1 MVIDI
6 DYKDS
11 YKLNYHAITTTTAPC
26 NMELNENNVIRKY
39 VHEQGRICTHT
50 SYLPVITY
58 GFDAADYV

>member
-1 MVIDI
+1 
-6 DYKDS
+6 
-11 YKLNYHAITTTTAPC
+11 
-26 NMELNENNVIRKY
+26 MELNENNVIRKY